1 MLEQVISKVRRILKD
16 AQQKLSVEA
25 AAAVEQVYNDIV
37 VLNDFIDKELDAVN
51 SNSNLDERGKK
62 TAKRRVF
69 EQAGRKLEVIKVK
82 KIGHL
87 NSESLIEL

>member
-16 AQQKLSVEA
+16 AQQKLSVES

-62 TAKRRVF
+62 TARRGVF

-82 KIGHL
+82 RIGHL